1 MNTEPVYIDFELRS
15 NVAEEANKATTSV
28 EELARTSIESRKQT
42 RDALEMEKAV
52 MKELNATLL
61 EQKQILSELEQK
73 KKSGGSSV
81 IDNQIKS
88 AKGEIAAITDAIKE
102 QQSNV
107 DAAEKALDK
116 LNNTYGELAR
126 RQRGLKAEMQELIA
140 AGKGNTQEYHTL
152 RKELEEL
159 SRATRIVNEESSR
172 LGHGRSWDGMVQ
184 GLQGL
189 VGSMSALQ
197 GAYFALGGSADNYA
211 QAQVRLQSAI
221 ALVVGIQQVQM
232 SLAKGSAFQTQVVA
246 KGTQMWAT
254 ATTRLAAA
262 MKISTAAAK
271 ALSIVITGGLI
282 VGLTFVV
289 NIIGKITDRIRQ
301 QQKDTQKLADATSN
315 HLASQMATW
324 GKLNVMYEEL
334 KANGGDVS
342 RLLSENKS
350 DFEQLGVSISNTS
363 QIEHLFNE
371 GKIEFEEALKYRA
384 MAIAKME
391 LATER
396 YKEAITKM
404 IEHEKRGVKPT
415 FWQNVM
421 ESISSTDGSERISS
435 KDMAQVS
442 YEQKSKAIQ
451 QELRDN
457 LALIEDAWDDESV
470 WNNFTKK
477 SGLAAQNKL
486 ASASKTVVDYAQQL
500 ASLQKSIEE
509 ELSTSIIAQMQEGTA
524 RELAVL
530 DARNKSRIDKIK
542 ECEGKLNDL
551 ESKSKIDVSKQRGL
565 LRELELEQ
573 QKEYEVE
580 RQRIMEAS
588 QKVIQELEKELNS
601 NFLTDKERR
610 LEDLENYYNQMI
622 AVVKEKV
629 PTIEEQNETI
639 NEIELARMKERSKLL
654 REFELKDLAFQEQ
667 IANRRAEIANQR
679 GGFKLDTDREQ
690 YKLNIQLEGVEKR
703 ISQLE
708 KMAEAGDDVAEALED
723 ARVEQER
730 LNGEIAK
737 IPLKRVQELG
747 DAVKGIFGSMS
758 KLGGIMGEVFG
769 ELSNRVDDVLK
780 LMDDTLSLPER
791 IGAGIS
797 GLVDLVG
804 MAMNQARENAEAEA
818 RFASLI
824 ENAYH
829 RAALARIEALK
840 YKPSNIFGVDN
851 PFAQVIAGANQYR
864 SAMEELSATI
874 DRMGEGQIQ
883 VGTKKVVSGKNIAKG
898 AGAGAAAGA
907 AIGSFIPVIGNAI
920 GAGIGAVIGGLFG
933 ATQRKVVPI
942 FNSLISQFGSVL
954 KSGSKTFELNPKII
968 ENYAKLDDATKKLV
982 DNWEQIREKALEAEK
997 QMEDSFRQLA
1007 GDLGGMLS
1015 QSLADGFRSND
1026 IEAALREFDGKVSEV
1041 IMQIIEQQL
1050 FATYFKEH
1058 FDALTE
1064 GMKASFSVGGDGD
1077 IIDDIK
1083 KFVRDYRQN
1092 LDAYEDAIRE
1102 AESELEAQGF
1112 EMDSKREA
1120 VEKRGL
1126 AQASQDSINELMGI
1140 STNQLLQLR
1149 LLVEFEK
1156 KKELQDRTQF
1166 MLLQSMARN
1175 VEIIASNSVFL
1186 RRLETIDQFLN
1197 KMDREGILLKG

>member
-172 LGHGRSWDGMVQ
+172 LGQGRSWDGMVQ

-384 MAIAKME
+384 MAMAKME

-421 ESISSTDGSERISS
+421 ESISSTDGSERISA

-442 YEQKSKAIQ
+442 YEQKSKAIK

-457 LALIEDAWDDESV
+457 LALIKDAWHDESV

-477 SGLAAQNKL
+477 SGLAAQNNL
-486 ASASKTVVDYAQQL
+486 SSASKTVVDYAQQL

-542 ECEGKLNDL
+542 EYEGKLNDL

-629 PTIEEQNETI
+629 PTIEEQNKTI

-920 GAGIGAVIGGLFG
+920 GAGIGAIIGGLFG

-1112 EMDSKREA
+1112 EVDSKREA

>member
-159 SRATRIVNEESSR
+159 SKATRIVNEESSR

-197 GAYFALGGSADNYA
+197 GAYFALGGSTDNYA

-384 MAIAKME
+384 MAMAKME

-457 LALIEDAWDDESV
+457 LALIADA
-470 WNNFTKK
+470 N
-477 SGLAAQNKL
+477 
-486 ASASKTVVDYAQQL
+486 
-500 ASLQKSIEE
+500 
-509 ELSTSIIAQMQEGTA
+509 
-524 RELAVL
+524 
-530 DARNKSRIDKIK
+530 
-542 ECEGKLNDL
+542 
-551 ESKSKIDVSKQRGL
+551 
-565 LRELELEQ
+565 
-573 QKEYEVE
+573 
-580 RQRIMEAS
+580 
-588 QKVIQELEKELNS
+588 
-601 NFLTDKERR
+601 
-610 LEDLENYYNQMI
+610 
-622 AVVKEKV
+622 
-629 PTIEEQNETI
+629 
-639 NEIELARMKERSKLL
+639 
-654 REFELKDLAFQEQ
+654 
-667 IANRRAEIANQR
+667 
-679 GGFKLDTDREQ
+679 
-690 YKLNIQLEGVEKR
+690 
-703 ISQLE
+703 
-708 KMAEAGDDVAEALED
+708 
-723 ARVEQER
+723 
-730 LNGEIAK
+730 
-737 IPLKRVQELG
+737 
-747 DAVKGIFGSMS
+747 
-758 KLGGIMGEVFG
+758 
-769 ELSNRVDDVLK
+769 
-780 LMDDTLSLPER
+780 
-791 IGAGIS
+791 
-797 GLVDLVG
+797 
-804 MAMNQARENAEAEA
+804 
-818 RFASLI
+818 
-824 ENAYH
+824 
-829 RAALARIEALK
+829 
-840 YKPSNIFGVDN
+840 
-851 PFAQVIAGANQYR
+851 
-864 SAMEELSATI
+864 
-874 DRMGEGQIQ
+874 
-883 VGTKKVVSGKNIAKG
+883 
-898 AGAGAAAGA
+898 
-907 AIGSFIPVIGNAI
+907 
-920 GAGIGAVIGGLFG
+920 LF
-933 ATQRKVVPI
+933 
-942 FNSLISQFGSVL
+942 
-954 KSGSKTFELNPKII
+954 
-968 ENYAKLDDATKKLV
+968 
-982 DNWEQIREKALEAEK
+982 
-997 QMEDSFRQLA
+997 
-1007 GDLGGMLS
+1007 
-1015 QSLADGFRSND
+1015 
-1026 IEAALREFDGKVSEV
+1026 
-1041 IMQIIEQQL
+1041 
-1050 FATYFKEH
+1050 
-1058 FDALTE
+1058 
-1064 GMKASFSVGGDGD
+1064 
-1077 IIDDIK
+1077 
-1083 KFVRDYRQN
+1083 
-1092 LDAYEDAIRE
+1092 
-1102 AESELEAQGF
+1102 
-1112 EMDSKREA
+1112 
-1120 VEKRGL
+1120 
-1126 AQASQDSINELMGI
+1126 
-1140 STNQLLQLR
+1140 
-1149 LLVEFEK
+1149 
-1156 KKELQDRTQF
+1156 
-1166 MLLQSMARN
+1166 
-1175 VEIIASNSVFL
+1175 
-1186 RRLETIDQFLN
+1186 
-1197 KMDREGILLKG
+1197 